1 MDIIFKACALAI
13 VVLLLGVFVKQHNA
27 SVGILIAICG
37 CGALIY
43 MIAPQAKGLFD
54 FCNQLAQSA
63 GISSEITLPIFKVLA
78 VAICVKIT
86 AQVCR
91 DSGQS
96 AIAANIEICGAVCA
110 FICAAPI
117 LQAAL
122 KLIGAIG

>member
-1 MDIIFKACALAI
+1 MDIIFKLCALAI
-13 VVLLLGVFVKQHNA
+13 VVLLLVAFVKQHNA
-27 SVGILIAICG
+27 SVGILLAICG
-37 CGALIY
+37 SIALIY
-43 MIAPQAKGLFD
+43 MIAPQAKALFD

-63 GISSEITLPIFKVLA
+63 GIGSDITLPIFKVLA

-86 AQVCR
+86 AQICR

-96 AIAANIEICGAVCA
+96 ALATNIEICGAVCA

-122 KLIGAIG
+122 QLIGAIG